1 MLELTVLLL
10 ILFADSPVPPSHDA
24 SEKDTFSGNS
34 EEKMEEAKR
43 AVG

>member
-10 ILFADSPVPPSHDA
+10 ILFADSPVPPHDA

-43 AVG
+43 AIG